1 METDYIIQESE
12 RRQATVMFADISGF
26 TTLSEKMDPEEVTFI
41 MNDCFEM
48 MGSIIKYY
56 GGTIDKFIGD
66 CIMVLF
72 GVPVAV
78 EDAPQKAVN
87 TAVEI
92 RNQLNR
98 CNKEKKIS
106 IPLDVH
112 IGINTGSVVSGP
124 VGSSEKKDYTVIG
137 DTVNIAS
144 RLKDLSENGQIY
156 VGPLTYKYT
165 ENDFDYQM
173 LEPVMVKGRKNPV
186 QVYELLST
194 NVKIQR
200 TRSDFNRMI
209 YSEMIG
215 RKTELDKL
223 ELHVLQA
230 INGEGSVVS
239 IIGEAGI
246 GKSRLITELKKKD
259 EMKRVIYLEGRSLS
273 IGKNL
278 NYHPIIDIIRNWA
291 KIKDT
296 DSALQ
301 LFNKLE
307 KIIRS
312 VDPYATDEILPFVA
326 TLMGITLTSKYAN
339 RIKGIEG
346 EAMEK
351 LILISLRKLLIKAAA
366 KKPVVVVIEDLHW
379 SDLTSIE
386 LLESLYLLAEEN
398 PVLFINVMRPNFEE
412 SGKRILKTLNERCR
426 NYHTE
431 FYLEPLNDS
440 QCESLINNLLKI
452 KGLPVHVRDIITNRA
467 EGNPFF
473 IEEVI
478 RSFIDEGVVEVK
490 DGKFEVTEKI
500 ESVIIP
506 ETIQGVLMSR
516 IDKLNEQTK
525 SLLKVASVI
534 GRNFFYK
541 ILVEVAKTTKEI
553 DEKLEYLKGI
563 QLIKQG
569 SRVSEIEYL
578 FRHVLAQEVTYETIL
593 LKKRKELHLRTA
605 KAIESIFAER
615 LHEFYGMIAF
625 HYSQGEDLEKAEEY
639 LVKAGEEALK
649 AAASSE
655 AINYYQQALKLY
667 LKKHKESGDP
677 ETVANLEKN
686 IAIAFFNKGRYTEAV
701 EHFDKVLQLWG
712 EKSPKNK
719 IILYSQLVW
728 NILTLIKSLYLPY
741 KRVKRIPEPRE
752 NDIINLVAK
761 KAYALSQM
769 DVRRMF
775 IEVILHIRSFFH
787 FNIAK
792 IDNGISVLIMQSGAF
807 SLGGISFRISK
818 KILEY
823 SENYINQED
832 VTEIVHYKCIEAI
845 NNFLSGNWIRG
856 IEFDKSLVDRAIVI
870 GANQQI
876 THGYT
881 FWYCL
886 QAIELGNFTNA
897 NILITKLHEFGKEYD
912 NDLAIARKFMAKTK
926 LLIKHRMFHEAM
938 IEVEN
943 SISLLNRIGLV
954 PFGIYAKGMKAYI
967 QLLSKDM
974 TEAKQTLSLLSAEL
988 SGKGRITPFHKS
1000 SFLRSQF
1007 LFDLSMLEDP
1017 VSFNKYNNRSQ
1028 LRKKARKS
1036 GKAALKN
1043 SLKVAC
1049 EKPEIFKLMGIYY
1062 WLAGNRKRALKWW
1075 NKSIKIGEQL
1085 GARPEL
1091 TRTYIEVGKRLLEKK
1106 GRHTSLNNITAEEFF
1121 GKAEVLFKEMDL
1133 KWDMEELEKIKFYDP

>member
-1 METDYIIQESE
+1 
-12 RRQATVMFADISGF
+12 MFTDISGF

-48 MGSIIKYY
+48 MGSIIKHY

-92 RNQLNR
+92 RNQISR
-98 CNKEKKIS
+98 CNKEKLLG

-112 IGINTGSVVSGP
+112 IGINTGPVVAGTI
-124 VGSSEKKDYTVIG
+124 GSSDKKEYTVMG

-144 RLKDLSENGQIY
+144 RLKDMSNNGQIY

-165 ENDFDYQM
+165 ENDFEYQM
-173 LEPVMVKGRKNPV
+173 LEPIMVKGRKNPV

-194 NVKIQR
+194 EVKIER
-200 TRSDFNRMI
+200 ARFDFNRMI

-215 RKTELDKL
+215 RKTELDRL
-223 ELHVLQA
+223 ELHVLKA

-246 GKSRLITELKKKD
+246 GKSRLIAELRKKD
-259 EMKRVIYLEGRSLS
+259 EMKRVTYLVGRSLS
-273 IGKNL
+273 IGRNL
-278 NYHPIIDIIRNWA
+278 NYHPIIDIFRNWA
-291 KIKDT
+291 NIKDT
-296 DSALQ
+296 DTTLQ
-301 LFNKLE
+301 SVNKLE
-307 KIIRS
+307 KAISR
-312 VDPYATDEILPFVA
+312 VDPYAIEEILPFVA
-326 TLMGITLTSKYAN
+326 TLMGITLTGKYAK

-346 EAMEK
+346 EALEK
-351 LILISLRKLLIKAAA
+351 LIMVSLRKLLIKASG
-366 KKPVVVVIEDLHW
+366 KKPVVLVIEDLHW

-386 LLESLYLLAEEN
+386 LFESLYRLAENN
-398 PVLFINVMRPNFEE
+398 PVLFINVMRPNFED
-412 SGKRILKTLNERCR
+412 SGNRILKTLNERCR
-426 NYHTE
+426 EYHSE
-431 FYLEPLNDS
+431 FYLEPLNQN
-440 QCESLINNLLKI
+440 QCEALINNLLKI
-452 KGLPVHVRDIITNRA
+452 KGLPGHVRDIITNRA

-500 ESVIIP
+500 ESVVIP

-516 IDKLNEQTK
+516 IDRLNGQTK

-541 ILVEVAKTTKEI
+541 ILVEVAKTTQKI

-569 SRVSEIEYL
+569 SRVSELEYL

-593 LKKRKELHLRTA
+593 LKKRKDLHLRTA

-615 LHEFYGMIAF
+615 LHEFYGMLAF

-649 AAASSE
+649 AAASNE

-677 ETVANLEKN
+677 ETIANLEKN
-686 IAIAFFNKGRYTEAV
+686 IAIAFFNKGRFTEAV
-701 EHFDKVLQLWG
+701 DHFDKVLQLWG
-712 EKSPKNK
+712 EKFPKNRAL
-719 IILYSQLVW
+719 LYSQLAW
-728 NILTLIKSLYLPY
+728 NILILIKSLYLPS
-741 KRVKRIPEPRE
+741 KKAKKIPKPRDNE
-752 NDIINLVAK
+752 IINIVAK
-761 KAYALSQM
+761 KAIALSQM
-769 DVRRMF
+769 DIKRMF
-775 IEVILHIRSFFH
+775 IEFILHIRRFFH

-792 IDNGISVLIMQSGAF
+792 IDNGTSVLVIQSGAF

-823 SENYINQED
+823 SQDYINQED
-832 VTEIVHYKCIEAI
+832 VSEVVHYKCIETI
-845 NNFLSGNWIRG
+845 NNFLSGNWLN
-856 IEFDKSLVDRAIVI
+856 ELQFDKSLVDQAITI
-870 GANQQI
+870 GANQII
-876 THGYT
+876 THAYT

-886 QAIELGNFTNA
+886 QEIEQGKFNNA
-897 NILITKLHEFGKEYD
+897 EELINKLYDFGKEYD
-912 NDLAIARKFMAKTK
+912 NDLALARKYIAKTK

-938 IEVEN
+938 IEAEH
-943 SISLLNRIGLV
+943 SISLSNRIGLV

-974 TEAKQTLSLLSAEL
+974 TEVEQTLSFLSAEL
-988 SGKGRITPFHKS
+988 SGKGRIAPFHKS
-1000 SFLRSQF
+1000 SFLRSRF
-1007 LFDLSMLEDP
+1007 LFDLMMLEDA
-1017 VSFNKYNNRSQ
+1017 NNLNDRKKRSL
-1028 LRKKARKS
+1028 LRKNARKS
-1036 GKAALKN
+1036 GKSALKN

-1049 EKPEIFKLMGIYY
+1049 EKPEIFKLTGIYY
-1062 WLAGNRKRALKWW
+1062 WLTGNQNKALKWW
-1075 NKSIKIGEQL
+1075 SKSIQAGEQL

-1106 GRHTSLNNITAEEFF
+1106 SNHTSLNNISSEEFF
-1121 GKAEVLFKEMDL
+1121 GNAEVLFKEMDL
-1133 KWDMEELEKIKFYDP
+1133 TWDLEELEKIKFYDR

>member
-1 METDYIIQESE
+1 METENIIQESE

-48 MGSIIKYY
+48 MGSIIKHY

-66 CIMVLF
+66 CIMILF

-98 CNKEKKIS
+98 CNKEKKLS

-124 VGSSEKKDYTVIG
+124 VGSSEKKEYTVIG

-144 RLKDLSENGQIY
+144 RLKDLSNNGQIY
-156 VGPLTYKYT
+156 VGPLTHKYT
-165 ENDFDYQM
+165 ENDFEYQM
-173 LEPVMVKGRKNPV
+173 LEPIMVKGRQNPV

-194 NVKIQR
+194 KVKIE
-200 TRSDFNRMI
+200 RSRFDFNRMI
-209 YSEMIG
+209 HSEMIG
-215 RKTELDKL
+215 RKTELDRL
-223 ELHVLQA
+223 ELHVLKA

-246 GKSRLITELKKKD
+246 GKSRLIAELRKKD
-259 EMKRVIYLEGRSLS
+259 EMKRVIYLVGRSLS
-273 IGKNL
+273 IGRNL
-278 NYHPIIDIIRNWA
+278 NYHPIIDIFRNWA
-291 KIKDT
+291 NIKDT
-296 DSALQ
+296 DTTLQ
-301 LFNKLE
+301 SVNKLE
-307 KIIRS
+307 KAIS
-312 VDPYATDEILPFVA
+312 MVDPYATEEILPFVA
-326 TLMGITLTSKYAN
+326 TLMGISLTGKYAK
-339 RIKGIEG
+339 RIQGIEG
-346 EAMEK
+346 EALEK
-351 LILISLRKLLIKAAA
+351 LILVSLRKLIIKASA
-366 KKPVVVVIEDLHW
+366 KRPVVLVIEDLHW

-386 LLESLYLLAEEN
+386 LFESLYRLAENN
-398 PVLFINVMRPNFEE
+398 PILFINVMRPNFEE
-412 SGKRILKTLNERCR
+412 SGNRILKTLNERCR
-426 NYHTE
+426 EYHSE
-431 FYLEPLNDS
+431 FYLEPLNHN
-440 QCESLINNLLKI
+440 QCEVLINNLLKI
-452 KGLPVHVRDIITNRA
+452 KGLPGHVRDIITNRA

-478 RSFIDEGVVEVK
+478 RSFIDNSVVEVK

-500 ESVIIP
+500 ESVVIP

-516 IDKLNEQTK
+516 IDRLNEQTK

-541 ILVEVAKTTKEI
+541 ILVEVAKTTQEI

-569 SRVSEIEYL
+569 SRVSELEYL

-593 LKKRKELHLRTA
+593 LKKRKDLHLRTA
-605 KAIESIFAER
+605 NAIELVFAER
-615 LHEFYGMIAF
+615 LHEFYGMLAF

-655 AINYYQQALKLY
+655 AINYYQQALGLY
-667 LKKHKESGDP
+667 LKKHKGSGDP
-677 ETVANLEKN
+677 ETIANLEKN

-712 EKSPKNK
+712 EKFPKNRVL
-719 IILYSQLVW
+719 LYSQLVW
-728 NILTLIKSLYLPY
+728 NILILIKSLYLPS
-741 KRVKRIPEPRE
+741 KKAKKIPEPRDNE
-752 NDIINLVAK
+752 IINIVAK

-769 DVRRMF
+769 DIKRMF
-775 IEVILHIRSFFH
+775 IEFILHIRRFFH
-787 FNIAK
+787 YNVAQ
-792 IDNGISVLIMQSGAF
+792 IDNGTSVLVMQSGAF
-807 SLGGISFRISK
+807 SLGGISFKISK
-818 KILEY
+818 KILDY
-823 SENYINQED
+823 SGDYINRED
-832 VTEIVHYKCIEAI
+832 VTEVVHYKCIETI
-845 NNFLSGNWIRG
+845 NNFLSGNWLN
-856 IEFDKSLVDRAIVI
+856 ELQFDKSLIDQAFII
-870 GANQQI
+870 GANQII
-876 THGYT
+876 THAYT

-886 QAIELGNFTNA
+886 QEIEQGKFNNA
-897 NILITKLHEFGKEYD
+897 EELITKLYEFGKEYD
-912 NDLAIARKFMAKTK
+912 NDLALARKYMAKTK

-938 IEVEN
+938 TEAEYG
-943 SISLLNRIGLV
+943 ISLLNRIGLV

-974 TEAKQTLSLLSAEL
+974 TEAEQTLSLLSAEL

-1000 SFLRSQF
+1000 SFLRSRF
-1007 LFDLSMLEDP
+1007 LFDLMMLEDT
-1017 VSFNKYNNRSQ
+1017 NNLNDRKKRSL
-1028 LRKKARKS
+1028 LRKNACKS
-1036 GKAALKN
+1036 GKSALKN

-1075 NKSIKIGEQL
+1075 NKSIQIGEQL

-1133 KWDMEELEKIKFYDP
+1133 KWDMEELEKIKFYDR

>member
-1 METDYIIQESE
+1 
-12 RRQATVMFADISGF
+12 
-26 TTLSEKMDPEEVTFI
+26 
-41 MNDCFEM
+41 
-48 MGSIIKYY
+48 
-56 GGTIDKFIGD
+56 
-66 CIMVLF
+66 
-72 GVPVAV
+72 
-78 EDAPQKAVN
+78 
-87 TAVEI
+87 
-92 RNQLNR
+92 
-98 CNKEKKIS
+98 
-106 IPLDVH
+106 
-112 IGINTGSVVSGP
+112 
-124 VGSSEKKDYTVIG
+124 
-137 DTVNIAS
+137 
-144 RLKDLSENGQIY
+144 
-156 VGPLTYKYT
+156 
-165 ENDFDYQM
+165 
-173 LEPVMVKGRKNPV
+173 
-186 QVYELLST
+186 
-194 NVKIQR
+194 
-200 TRSDFNRMI
+200 
-209 YSEMIG
+209 
-215 RKTELDKL
+215 
-223 ELHVLQA
+223 
-230 INGEGSVVS
+230 
-239 IIGEAGI
+239 
-246 GKSRLITELKKKD
+246 
-259 EMKRVIYLEGRSLS
+259 LS

-431 FYLEPLNDS
+431 FYLEPLNDY

-625 HYSQGEDLEKAEEY
+625 HFSQGEDLEKAEEY
-639 LVKAGEEALK
+639 LIKAGEEALK

-667 LKKHKESGDP
+667 LKKHKESGDSD
-677 ETVANLEKN
+677 TIANLEKN

-719 IILYSQLVW
+719 IMLYSQLVW
-728 NILTLIKSLYLPY
+728 NILILIKSLYLPY

-769 DVRRMF
+769 DARRMF

-792 IDNGISVLIMQSGAF
+792 IDNGISVLI
-807 SLGGISFRISK
+807 
-818 KILEY
+818 
-823 SENYINQED
+823 
-832 VTEIVHYKCIEAI
+832 
-845 NNFLSGNWIRG
+845 
-856 IEFDKSLVDRAIVI
+856 
-870 GANQQI
+870 
-876 THGYT
+876 
-881 FWYCL
+881 
-886 QAIELGNFTNA
+886 
-897 NILITKLHEFGKEYD
+897 
-912 NDLAIARKFMAKTK
+912 
-926 LLIKHRMFHEAM
+926 
-938 IEVEN
+938 
-943 SISLLNRIGLV
+943 
-954 PFGIYAKGMKAYI
+954 
-967 QLLSKDM
+967 
-974 TEAKQTLSLLSAEL
+974 
-988 SGKGRITPFHKS
+988 
-1000 SFLRSQF
+1000 
-1007 LFDLSMLEDP
+1007 
-1017 VSFNKYNNRSQ
+1017 
-1028 LRKKARKS
+1028 
-1036 GKAALKN
+1036 
-1043 SLKVAC
+1043 
-1049 EKPEIFKLMGIYY
+1049 
-1062 WLAGNRKRALKWW
+1062 
-1075 NKSIKIGEQL
+1075 
-1085 GARPEL
+1085 
-1091 TRTYIEVGKRLLEKK
+1091 
-1106 GRHTSLNNITAEEFF
+1106 
-1121 GKAEVLFKEMDL
+1121 
-1133 KWDMEELEKIKFYDP
+1133 

>member
-1 METDYIIQESE
+1 
-12 RRQATVMFADISGF
+12 
-26 TTLSEKMDPEEVTFI
+26 
-41 MNDCFEM
+41 
-48 MGSIIKYY
+48 
-56 GGTIDKFIGD
+56 
-66 CIMVLF
+66 
-72 GVPVAV
+72 
-78 EDAPQKAVN
+78 
-87 TAVEI
+87 
-92 RNQLNR
+92 
-98 CNKEKKIS
+98 
-106 IPLDVH
+106 
-112 IGINTGSVVSGP
+112 
-124 VGSSEKKDYTVIG
+124 
-137 DTVNIAS
+137 
-144 RLKDLSENGQIY
+144 
-156 VGPLTYKYT
+156 
-165 ENDFDYQM
+165 
-173 LEPVMVKGRKNPV
+173 
-186 QVYELLST
+186 
-194 NVKIQR
+194 
-200 TRSDFNRMI
+200 
-209 YSEMIG
+209 

-246 GKSRLITELKKKD
+246 GKSRLITELRKKD

-346 EAMEK
+346 EALEK

-490 DGKFEVTEKI
+490 DRKFEVTEKI

-625 HYSQGEDLEKAEEY
+625 HFSQGEDLEKAEEY

-728 NILTLIKSLYLPY
+728 NVLILIKSLYLPY

-769 DVRRMF
+769 D
-775 IEVILHIRSFFH
+775 
-787 FNIAK
+787 
-792 IDNGISVLIMQSGAF
+792 
-807 SLGGISFRISK
+807 
-818 KILEY
+818 
-823 SENYINQED
+823 
-832 VTEIVHYKCIEAI
+832 
-845 NNFLSGNWIRG
+845 
-856 IEFDKSLVDRAIVI
+856 
-870 GANQQI
+870 
-876 THGYT
+876 
-881 FWYCL
+881 
-886 QAIELGNFTNA
+886 
-897 NILITKLHEFGKEYD
+897 
-912 NDLAIARKFMAKTK
+912 
-926 LLIKHRMFHEAM
+926 
-938 IEVEN
+938 
-943 SISLLNRIGLV
+943 
-954 PFGIYAKGMKAYI
+954 
-967 QLLSKDM
+967 
-974 TEAKQTLSLLSAEL
+974 
-988 SGKGRITPFHKS
+988 
-1000 SFLRSQF
+1000 
-1007 LFDLSMLEDP
+1007 
-1017 VSFNKYNNRSQ
+1017 
-1028 LRKKARKS
+1028 
-1036 GKAALKN
+1036 
-1043 SLKVAC
+1043 
-1049 EKPEIFKLMGIYY
+1049 
-1062 WLAGNRKRALKWW
+1062 
-1075 NKSIKIGEQL
+1075 
-1085 GARPEL
+1085 
-1091 TRTYIEVGKRLLEKK
+1091 
-1106 GRHTSLNNITAEEFF
+1106 
-1121 GKAEVLFKEMDL
+1121 
-1133 KWDMEELEKIKFYDP
+1133 